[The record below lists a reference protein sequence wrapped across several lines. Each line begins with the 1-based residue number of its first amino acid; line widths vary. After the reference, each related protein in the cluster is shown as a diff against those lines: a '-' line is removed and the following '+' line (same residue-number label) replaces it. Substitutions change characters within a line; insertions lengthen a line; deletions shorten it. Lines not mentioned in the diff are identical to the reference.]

1 MTVKEFRTISASTIV
16 VLVPTDDV
24 DYDIYHSRTNETYIF
39 ADDKIAEEREIDF
52 VDAVQDEDCED
63 PFINVYTK

>member
-1 MTVKEFRTISASTIV
+1 MTVKEFRAISASRV
-16 VLVPTDDV
+16 VALIPTDDV
-24 DYDIYHSRTNETYIF
+24 DFDIYHSRTHKIYIF

-52 VDAVQDEDCED
+52 VDAVQDEDCEE

>member
-1 MTVKEFRTISASTIV
+1 MTVKEFRAISASTV
-16 VLVPTDDV
+16 VALVPTDDI
-24 DYDIYHSRTNETYIF
+24 DYDIYHSRTNKTYIF

-52 VDAVQDEDCED
+52 VDAVQDEDGED

>member
-1 MTVKEFRTISASTIV
+1 MTVKEFRAISASRV
-16 VLVPTDDV
+16 VALIPTDGV

-52 VDAVQDEDCED
+52 VDAVQDEDCEE